1 MCSHTGT
8 FKAEQKETFFSSF
21 IFSSLA
27 HGKERELCV
36 FSLKLA
42 HVLVTSQGL
51 CFRASAV
58 GFQILGST
66 NPFGHFEL
74 WIFFQDL
81 IHKGF
86 KASELSSVGQSLL
99 NFNLNA
105 SLGPLEF
112 VRGTNA
118 THDLFF

>member
-1 MCSHTGT
+1 ME
-8 FKAEQKETFFSSF
+8 KKEN
-21 IFSSLA
+21 
-27 HGKERELCV
+27 CV
-36 FSLKLA
+36 FFHYKLA

-74 WIFFQDL
+74 WIFFQEL
-81 IHKGF
+81 IHKEF
-86 KASELSSVGQSLL
+86 KAGGSSLAGQSLL

-105 SLGPLEF
+105 SLGLLEY

-118 THDLFF
+118 TRDPFF